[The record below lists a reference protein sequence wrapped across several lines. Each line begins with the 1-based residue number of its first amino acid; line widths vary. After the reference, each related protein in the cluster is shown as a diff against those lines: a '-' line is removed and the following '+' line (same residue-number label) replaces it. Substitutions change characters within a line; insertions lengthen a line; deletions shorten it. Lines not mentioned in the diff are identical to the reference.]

1 MEEKI
6 KHENCIEV
14 LNDYLKQFQA
24 AERSLRKLPASL
36 SRIER
41 TELTYY
47 QEMIRNI
54 RMIRDYIDI
63 KDEPVD
69 WQRWG

>member
-1 MEEKI
+1 MEEY
-6 KHENCIEV
+6 EG
-14 LNDYLKQFQA
+14 L
-24 AERSLRKLPASL
+24 
-36 SRIER
+36 ER